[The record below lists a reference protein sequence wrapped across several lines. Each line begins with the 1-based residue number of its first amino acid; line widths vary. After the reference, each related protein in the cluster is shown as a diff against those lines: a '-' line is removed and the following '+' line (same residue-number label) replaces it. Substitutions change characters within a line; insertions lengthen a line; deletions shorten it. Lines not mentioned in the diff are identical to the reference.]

1 MMKYREFKKIQSIV
15 TDETIFVMENTPV
28 PTFVTKHT
36 FGVFS
41 TKIFLPKNLGE
52 IPLGAFL
59 LASSQNDVY
68 SLFNLFLKIN
78 RSEDVD
84 LLPAANVLSILAFFK
99 REIMRLTKE
108 LNDTTPP
115 QTPEER
121 EAAQGLT
128 NVGLFGLIDVI
139 SQRQHISTDEA
150 AHLPISLVLQFL
162 KIDKN
167 KVLFQKNLNNIYKSK
182 KI

>member
-1 MMKYREFKKIQSIV
+1 MKYKDFKKIESIV
-15 TDETIFVMENTPV
+15 ADETLQRLERTPV
-28 PTFVTKHT
+28 PTFVTRRT
-36 FGVFS
+36 FGIFS
-41 TKIFLPKNLGE
+41 RRIAIPKNLGE

-68 SLFNLFLKIN
+68 SLFNLFLKIG
-78 RSEDVD
+78 RKEDVD
-84 LLPAANVLSILAFFK
+84 ALSAANVLAILAFFK
-99 REIMRLTKE
+99 REILRLTKD
-108 LNDTTPP
+108 LNETTPP
-115 QTPEER
+115 QTQEER

-139 SQRQHISTDEA
+139 SQRQHISTEEA